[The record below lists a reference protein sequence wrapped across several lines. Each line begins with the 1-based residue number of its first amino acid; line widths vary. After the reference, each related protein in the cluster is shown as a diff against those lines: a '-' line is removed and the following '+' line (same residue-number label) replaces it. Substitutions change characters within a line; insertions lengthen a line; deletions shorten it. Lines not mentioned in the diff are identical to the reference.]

1 MQHSAYNIEK
11 LIDYLLKKHKG
22 YTDPQMEQKIQDDA
36 FLHMVALGVEKIIRE
51 YGEEKIGAFL
61 YERKIENWNKLTP
74 SVHTI
79 QRNTASAFLQNFTE
93 VLKRYFLLKNYDP
106 QYLPVHML
114 FGFNFSCIA
123 LILMGTC
130 FLNCQYDAS
139 SLSAYL
145 EVLIK
150 YKAWG

>member
-1 MQHSAYNIEK
+1 MQHPAYNIEK

-51 YGEEKIGAFL
+51 HGEEKIGAFL

-114 FGFNFSCIA
+114 FG
-123 LILMGTC
+123 
-130 FLNCQYDAS
+130 
-139 SLSAYL
+139 
-145 EVLIK
+145 
-150 YKAWG
+150 